1 MKDNNIYDIVDTSD
15 IPYYHPQATSARMTL
30 VEKVRRIVADGA
42 NFLGRPISSEEVAVA
57 FARKFDSNQ
66 REINAVLRML
76 PYLVKQ
82 GFISSTRDRNDRR
95 RVVYTLNRE
104 EADLRKRHLDNRS
117 RRIVAD
123 EQHEAELGN

>member
-1 MKDNNIYDIVDTSD
+1 MCMRDNNIYDIVDTSD

-30 VEKVRRIVADGA
+30 VEKVRIIVTDGV

-66 REINAVLRML
+66 REVNAVLRML

-82 GFISSTRDRNDRR
+82 GFISSTRDRKDRR
-95 RVVYTLNRE
+95 RVVYTLNRD
-104 EADLRKRHLDNRS
+104 EADRRKRYVESRARHAEVHS
-117 RRIVAD
+117 RRTVAD
-123 EQHEAELGN
+123 

>member
-1 MKDNNIYDIVDTSD
+1 
-15 IPYYHPQATSARMTL
+15 MTL